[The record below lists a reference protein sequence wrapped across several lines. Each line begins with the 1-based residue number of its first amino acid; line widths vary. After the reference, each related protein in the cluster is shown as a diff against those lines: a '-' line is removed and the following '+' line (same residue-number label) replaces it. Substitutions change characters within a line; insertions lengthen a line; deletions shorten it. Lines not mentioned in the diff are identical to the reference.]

1 MSATTATLDEPARTL
16 AEPPR
21 EARRTRAVLDLAR
34 FEARELLY
42 QIPVLV
48 FFVLYAGLVVLRLM
62 SKDGMDAYPVL
73 NTVDR
78 RGQGSPLLFAVAV
91 LICVNA
97 AALRSRK
104 HDTVQQLGVLAME
117 PWRRVLAH
125 LLSVLPYVALTAV
138 VVAVEFGWEAHKPGA
153 IGHGSFGELA
163 VGPLTVLFAGVVGVL
178 LARLLPSTFV
188 PLLFVI
194 AFFVLALL
202 ASSLNPEG
210 TSTGWLSP
218 VDFSADTSGDPVPS
232 DLLGRPAGWH
242 ALYVTALCVVLACAA
257 LLQAGGRTRAVKAAT
272 ALALAAVVT
281 GAIGQSSQDTAGL
294 AAARTTASDSPQ
306 KVQSC
311 TTHDGSRYCAF
322 PEWNGVR
329 SEWAGVVERVR
340 SLAGGEAAKASLTV
354 RQHIDARDGVEA
366 DATLTP
372 SAVPGQV
379 TVGTR
384 WGGNRV
390 PEFAVGVATVLVAGT
405 EAATEQEMCRDA
417 RPVTIMWLVLGADPT
432 PSDTFRRVRLSDST
446 EGSGSVLAPTNGLS
460 MTAAQTTV
468 VRELLARPR
477 AEVTARVKAHWAEL
491 TSTATSPAEAAKLLG
506 VEAPQETEAQS
517 CEE

>member
-1 MSATTATLDEPARTL
+1 MSATTATLADPARTL
-16 AEPPR
+16 GEPPR
-21 EARRTRAVLDLAR
+21 EARRVRAVLDLAR

-42 QIPVLV
+42 QAPMLV
-48 FFVLYAGLVVLRLM
+48 FFVLYAGFIVLRLM
-62 SKDGMDAYPVL
+62 SRDGMDAYPVL

-78 RGQGSPLLFAVAV
+78 RTQMTPLLFAVALLV
-91 LICVNA
+91 CANA
-97 AALRSRK
+97 AVLRSRK
-104 HDTVQQLGVLAME
+104 HGTVQQFGVLAME
-117 PWRRVLAH
+117 PWRRILAH
-125 LLSVLPYVALTAV
+125 LLSVVPYAALTAV
-138 VVAVEFGWEAHKPGA
+138 AVAVEFGWEALKPGA
-153 IGHGSFGELA
+153 VGHGSFGELA
-163 VGPLTVLFAGVVGVL
+163 IGPLTVLFAGVVGVL
-178 LARLLPSTFV
+178 LACLLPAPFV

-194 AFFVLALL
+194 AFYVVAVLAS
-202 ASSLNPEG
+202 AVGDAGRWE
-210 TSTGWLSP
+210 GWLSP
-218 VDFSADTSGDPVPS
+218 VVFGADTGGDPVPS

-242 ALYVTALCVVLACAA
+242 ALYVTALCVLLACAA
-257 LLQAGGRTRAVKAAT
+257 LLVAGGRTRVVKAAT
-272 ALALAAVVT
+272 ALALAAVT
-281 GAIGQSSQDTAGL
+281 AGAIGQSAQDTAGL

-311 TTHDGSRYCAF
+311 ATHDGSWYCAF
-322 PEWNGVR
+322 PEWSGVR
-329 SEWAGVVERVR
+329 SEWAEVVGRVR
-340 SLAGGEAAKASLTV
+340 SLAGGDAANASLTV
-354 RQHIDARDGVEA
+354 RQRIDARDGVEV
-366 DATLTP
+366 DASLTP
-372 SAVPGQV
+372 STVPGRV

-405 EAATEQEMCRDA
+405 EAATEEEMCRDA

-432 PSDTFRRVRLSDST
+432 PSDTFRHVRLDDST

-468 VRELLARPR
+468 VRELLERPR

-506 VEAPQETEAQS
+506 VAAPQETEGQS